1 MIWGGT
7 TWSRRGVCPG
17 VVWRGALLV
26 LMLLAGCVAG
36 PPQVADA
43 PTTTE
48 VRFPEIRPGPV
59 TPADEIAA
67 ARLVAQARAAL
78 EEGDD
83 LSAAEAAR
91 TLVEEYPS
99 VPGSAEGLWALAQA
113 ASNLGSFEEA
123 AEAAAALGEALPDDH
138 PVAADGRALR
148 AEALYR
154 AGDPIAFTQAYLALP
169 AEESTDTHRQRIA
182 EAVRTLDSVDLDS
195 IVGLVG
201 GLPDDARS
209 APLMAEQALARA
221 LAGDSAAALDLAER
235 TAQIGAE
242 GRADSIVSAI
252 RTGTVGSLVP
262 SDPIIGSL
270 LPVTGSPTNQEY
282 AALFMEGLEIAL
294 EFAAREGRAVEWAA
308 EDNRGTITGTERGI
322 ETLVGRGAVA
332 VLGPLLDENV
342 QAAAAVREGR
352 LTLFSPT
359 ARSLP
364 MDTDAIY
371 TMSAVDPGAAR
382 TLAEAVSSLGFTDAV
397 VVHPRSP
404 DRTEEALAFE
414 ETFMSQGG
422 LVLGRL
428 EYEPGT
434 TYFEEQ
440 LVQVDSLKPQLLVL
454 PVPAPDVELLAPQVA
469 FFGLDTLG
477 IQVAG
482 TSGWTSGNALSN
494 IDQRFTNRVVAV
506 SSSPPGLASDL
517 TQQFIDAYE
526 GRFRRTLRSLV
537 PATAFDMFRL
547 LLTAYGSGVRTPGD
561 FVHNLERIRQFE
573 GVTGTYSVVDGEIV
587 RDFFPVRLYEG
598 AVLDIAQPLPEPP
611 GP

>member
-1 MIWGGT
+1 MVWGGT
-7 TWSRRGVCPG
+7 RRSQRGVPFRRAG
-17 VVWRGALLV
+17 GGALLASV
-26 LMLLAGCVAG
+26 LLWGCVAG
-36 PPQVADA
+36 PPQVPDA
-43 PTTTE
+43 PATTE

-67 ARLVAQARAAL
+67 ARLIAQTRATL
-78 EEGDD
+78 EQGDD
-83 LSAAEAAR
+83 ATAAEAAR
-91 TLVEEYPS
+91 TLIEDYPA

-113 ASNLGSFEEA
+113 AMNLESYEEA
-123 AEAAAALGEALPDDH
+123 AEAAAALAEVLPVGHAVEAE
-138 PVAADGRALR
+138 GRALR

-154 AGDPIAFTQAYLALP
+154 TGNPIAFTAAYLSLP
-169 AEESTDTHRQRIA
+169 EDEISDEHRQRISD
-182 EAVRTLDSVDLDS
+182 AVRELDSVDLDS
-195 IVGLVG
+195 IASRVG
-201 GLPDDARS
+201 GLPMDSRS
-209 APLMAEQALARA
+209 VPILAEQGLARA
-221 LAGDSAAALDLAER
+221 LAGDSVGALDLAGR
-235 TAQIGAE
+235 AASLGTE
-242 GRADSIVSAI
+242 GRADSIIAAI
-252 RTGTVGSLVP
+252 RSGNVGSLVP
-262 SDPIIGSL
+262 SDPVIGTL

-282 AALFMEGLEIAL
+282 AALFMEGLEIAM
-294 EFAAREGRAVEWAA
+294 EFAARDGRMVELAT
-308 EDNRGTITGTERGI
+308 EDNRGTLTGTERGV
-322 ETLVGRGAVA
+322 ENLGARGAVA

-342 QAAAAVREGR
+342 QAAATVREGR

-359 ARSLP
+359 ARSIP
-364 MDTDAIY
+364 DDADALY

-382 TLAEAVSSLGFTDAV
+382 TLAEAVASLGFTDAV

-404 DRTEEALAFE
+404 ERTEEALAFE
-414 ETFMSQGG
+414 ETFMAQGG

-482 TSGWTSGNALSN
+482 TSGWTSGNALAAV
-494 IDQRFTNRVVAV
+494 DQRFTDRVVAV

-517 TQQFIDAYE
+517 TQQFVDAYE

-547 LLTAYGSGVRTPGD
+547 VLAAYGSGVRTAGD
-561 FVHNLERIRQFE
+561 FVHNMESIRQFE
-573 GVTGTYSVVDGEIV
+573 GVTGTYSVMDGHIV
-587 RDFFPVRLYEG
+587 RDFFPVRIYEG
-598 AVLDIAQPLPEPP
+598 AVLDITEPLPEIP
-611 GP
+611 GS